1 MKKLLVII
9 AVLTE
14 IFILKAKAE
23 AEVIKVPLIK
33 LTPKKI
39 ITLKRSYSHYT
50 IKIPIPN
57 RWRVNKAFLKL
68 KYMNSSLLSERSALV
83 VKINGYILAQIKL
96 NPFST
101 EGELKILIPGS
112 AFFPGYNDLTFL
124 VIQHSQTKKV
134 CEDPF
139 SPELWTTLYIDK
151 SSFEVDYTLKDVP
164 LRLSSVCNF
173 LFDPKIFP
181 QGKLNFVLEKTDP
194 KYLKLAGIIASGISL
209 RFDYRDVIFTVSQK
223 LKSGVDNILIGKNEF
238 VEDFLNKR
246 GIKAKITGTYLKIFH
261 LPTQVYIDSELENYI
276 DTKHALLVVSG
287 KNLKDLECAA
297 KSIAVISFPFPD
309 SDRMIVKELDIPK
322 PLPYTGKLIL
332 RPGYK
337 YTFKDLGLLSHTFKG
352 IYPLP
357 KDLVFYLPS
366 DLLIKPNRYA
376 NLYLHFA
383 YGAGMRSDSVL
394 NILLNG
400 KHITAIHLDNPHGT
414 VYENYKIAIPA
425 YLFKRGINKITFMP
439 VLTPSVTGICELI
452 QTKNLFL
459 TLFSDS
465 SFYFPPM
472 PHLVDMPRIE
482 LLFQDGFPFT
492 RFPDASKS
500 IFYITTQDKRTLNSF
515 LNLIGLLTKKTGY
528 PLLGLNVEFKKPE
541 DTDKELVIIGPINT
555 IPAEFKESAPLKL
568 LAENKIYYPIISL
581 KGSAVK
587 SKISQLKETIKKV
600 FHKEKLNKSPK
611 IAVLSKQ
618 ISSFGDKKGL
628 IMEFESP
635 SKKGGTIII
644 FTARSS
650 AALEKMSKVI
660 LNPAVQAGCSGDIS
674 LIELTSPYKVSS
686 VRVGKVYYV
695 GELGKVSMPTYYL
708 RKHFYLFFIS
718 LFVIIALLSLI
729 ILLIL
734 RKYRKKRTK
743 NVEEYIED

>member
-1 MKKLLVII
+1 MKKLLIII
-9 AVLTE
+9 AVFIE
-14 IFILKAKAE
+14 MFILKAK

-39 ITLKRSYSHYT
+39 ITLKRCYSHYT
-50 IKIPIPN
+50 IKIPIPE
-57 RWRVNKAFLKL
+57 RWHINKAFLKL
-68 KYMNSSLLSERSALV
+68 KYVNSSLLSERSVIV
-83 VKINGYILAQIKL
+83 VKINGYIVAQIKL
-96 NPFST
+96 SPFST

-112 AFFPGYNDLTFL
+112 AFFPGYNDLSFL

-151 SSFEVDYTLKDVP
+151 SYFEVDYTPKDIP

-181 QGKLNFVLEKTDP
+181 QGKVNFVLEKIDP
-194 KYLKLAGIIASGISL
+194 KYLELAGIIASGISL
-209 RFDYRDVIFTVSQK
+209 TFDYRDVIFTVSQK

-246 GIKAKITGTYLKIFH
+246 GIKEKITGAYLRIFH
-261 LPTQVYIDSELENYI
+261 LPTKVYIDSRVENYI

-287 KNLKDLECAA
+287 KNLKELECAA

-337 YTFKDLGLLSHTFKG
+337 YTFKDLGFLTHTFKG

-357 KDLVFYLPS
+357 RDLVFYLPS

-400 KHITAIHLDNPHGT
+400 KHITAIHLDNPHGM

-425 YLFKRGINKITFMP
+425 YLFRRGFNKITFMP

-452 QTKNLFL
+452 QTENLFL

-465 SFYFPPM
+465 SFFFPSM

-482 LLFQDGFPFT
+482 LFFQDGFPFT
-492 RFPDASKS
+492 RFPDASKN
-500 IFYITTQDKRTLNSF
+500 IFYITAQDKRTLNSF
-515 LNLIGLLTKKTGY
+515 LNLIGLLTKKIGY
-528 PLLGLNVEFKKPE
+528 PLLGLNVEFKKPK
-541 DTDKELVIIGPINT
+541 DTDKELVIIGSINT

-568 LAENKIYYPIISL
+568 LSENRVYYPIISL

-600 FHKEKLNKSPK
+600 FHKEKLNKPSR
-611 IAVLSKQ
+611 IVALSRQ

-628 IMEFESP
+628 IVEFESP
-635 SKKGGTIII
+635 YKKGGTIII

-674 LIELTSPYKVSS
+674 LIELTPPYKVSS

-718 LFVIIALLSLI
+718 LFITIALLSLL